1 MGKYIQL
8 ENAVFSVFD
17 STAWKAENIKTYPSN
32 FVAVNPGNEFLK
44 LTVIP
49 GAPGINLISV
59 SGQLILD
66 IFTPAGNG
74 PRRPTT
80 IADKLD
86 EYLSGQ
92 SITTPSG
99 SVQFGS
105 SSFSFSGVDSDNASL
120 YKSIYAIPF
129 QFYGVF

>member
-1 MGKYIQL
+1 MGKYVQL
-8 ENAVFSVFD
+8 ENAVFSIFD
-17 STAWKAENIKTYPSN
+17 SATWKSENIKIYPSN
-32 FVAVNPGNEFLK
+32 FFAVNPGNEFIK
-44 LTVIP
+44 MTIIP
-49 GAPGINLISV
+49 GSPGLNLISV

-74 PRRPTT
+74 PRRPTL

-86 EYLSGQ
+86 EYLSGK
-92 SITTPSG
+92 SITTPNG
-99 SVQFGS
+99 TVQFS
-105 SSFSFSGVDSDNASL
+105 SSNFSSSGVDADNASL

>member
-8 ENAVFSVFD
+8 ENAVFSIFD

-49 GAPGINLISV
+49 GSPGINLISV

-92 SITTPSG
+92 SISTPDG
-99 SVQFGS
+99 SVQFKS
-105 SSFSFSGVDSDNASL
+105 SSFNFSGVDSDNASL